1 MFQQLISMFL
11 AFVAFLAS
19 LFGQGGTQTDPVDP
33 TPVDPGQEIVY
44 LSENTIAYGD
54 NDDQTLDLYLPAGKT
69 GDVGLV
75 LFIHGGAWVTGTKE
89 TYLPEAI
96 RYQAMG
102 YVTATINYR
111 YLGNGVLPSD
121 ELDDIGASLRA
132 IKTACAEKGVNV
144 SKTVMVGSSSGAHL
158 ALLYAYT
165 KAAEAPVRPVAVVSS
180 SAPTDFTDPAFLK
193 SGAGELLA
201 GSIGISTDTL
211 ALLMQSGI
219 AELFVPTLK
228 NLSPA
233 KQVTASSVPTLMAHG
248 KNDTIVPYS
257 NAERLDAALTEK
269 GVKHDFVTFPNSGHA
284 LLNDPDCTLRFQTLT
299 AQYIATYLG

>member
-1 MFQQLISMFL
+1 MLQQLISLFLSFL
-11 AFVAFLAS
+11 AFITA
-19 LFGQGGTQTDPVDP
+19 LFGQGGGAADP
-33 TPVDPGQEIVY
+33 TPTPVTDQEIVY
-44 LSENTIAYGD
+44 LSDRTISYGSS
-54 NDDQTLDLYLPAGKT
+54 DDQTLDLYLPSGKT
-69 GDVGLV
+69 GNVGLV

-89 TYLPEAI
+89 TYLTEAL

-102 YVTATINYR
+102 YVTASINYR

-121 ELDDIGASLRA
+121 ELDDITSSLRA
-132 IKTACAEKGVNV
+132 IRTACAQKGINV

-165 KAAEAPVRPVAVVSS
+165 RLSEAPVTPVAVVSS
-180 SAPTDFTDPAFLK
+180 SAPTDFTDPAFLQ

-201 GSIGISTDTL
+201 GSIGISTETL
-211 ALLMQSGI
+211 AVLMQSGI
-219 AELFVPTLK
+219 AQAFVPTLTT
-228 NLSPA
+228 LSPA
-233 KQVTASSVPTLMAHG
+233 KQVKSTSVPTLMAHG
-248 KNDTIVPYS
+248 KNDNIVPYS

-299 AQYIATYLG
+299 TQYIATYLG

>member
-1 MFQQLISMFL
+1 MFQQLISLFMSFI
-11 AFVAFLAS
+11 AFIMS
-19 LFGQGGTQTDPVDP
+19 LFGLGGKTTDPVDP
-33 TPVDPGQEIVY
+33 TPVIDQEIVY
-44 LSENTIAYGD
+44 LSDQTIAYGAS
-54 NDDQTLDLYLPAGKT
+54 DDQTLDLFLPAGKT
-69 GDVGLV
+69 GPVGLV

-89 TYLPEAI
+89 TYLPEAL
-96 RYQAMG
+96 RYQALG

-111 YLGNGVLPSD
+111 YLGNGVLPAD
-121 ELDDIGASLRA
+121 ELDDITSALRA
-132 IKTACAEKGVNV
+132 IKTACAQKGVAV
-144 SKTVMVGSSSGAHL
+144 SRTVMVGSSSGAHL

-180 SAPTDFTDPAFLK
+180 SAPTDFTDPAFLE

-201 GSIGISTDTL
+201 GSSGISTEAL
-211 ALLMQSGI
+211 AGLMQSGV
-219 AELFVPTLK
+219 AELFVPTLR

-233 KQVTASSVPTLMAHG
+233 KQVTRDSVPTLMAHG

-269 GVKHDFVTFPNSGHA
+269 GVTHDFVTFPNSGHA

-299 AQYIATYLG
+299 AQYIARYLG

>member
-19 LFGQGGTQTDPVDP
+19 LFGQGGTQTDPAP
-33 TPVDPGQEIVY
+33 TPVTDQEIVY
-44 LSENTIAYGD
+44 LSENTISYGES
-54 NDDQTLDLYLPAGKT
+54 DDQTLDLFLPAGKT
-69 GDVGLV
+69 GNIGLV

-89 TYLPEAI
+89 SYLAEAL

-111 YLGNGVLPSD
+111 YIGNGVLPSD
-121 ELDDIGASLRA
+121 ELDDITTSLRT
-132 IKTACAEKGVNV
+132 IKAACIQKGVNV
-144 SKTVMVGSSSGAHL
+144 SRTVMVGSSSGAHL

-165 KAAEAPVRPVAVVSS
+165 RTAEAPVTPVAVVSS
-180 SAPTDFTDPAFLK
+180 SAPTDFTDPAFLQ

-201 GSIGISTDTL
+201 GSIGVSTDVL
-211 ALLMQSGI
+211 ATLMQTGI
-219 AELFVPTLK
+219 AQMFVPTLTT
-228 NLSPA
+228 LSPA
-233 KQVTASSVPTLMAHG
+233 KQVKRDSVPTLMAHG
-248 KNDTIVPYS
+248 VNDTLVPYS

-284 LLNDPDCTLRFQTLT
+284 LLNDPDCTLRFQSLAT
-299 AQYIATYLG
+299 QYITTYLG

>member
-11 AFVAFLAS
+11 AFVAFLGS
-19 LFGQGGTQTDPVDP
+19 LFGLGGKQTDPVDP

-44 LSENTIAYGD
+44 LSEHTIAYGES
-54 NDDQTLDLYLPAGKT
+54 DDQTLDLYLPAGKT

-89 TYLPEAI
+89 TYLPEAL
-96 RYQAMG
+96 RYQALG

-111 YLGNGVLPSD
+111 YLGNGVMPAD
-121 ELDDIGASLRA
+121 ELDDIASSLRA
-132 IKTACAEKGVNV
+132 IKAACAEKGVNV
-144 SKTVMVGSSSGAHL
+144 SKTVLVGSSAGAHL

-165 KAAEAPVRPVAVVSS
+165 KIAEAPVKPVAVVSS
-180 SAPTDFTDPAFLK
+180 SAPTDFTDPAFME
-193 SGAGELLA
+193 SGAGEMVA
-201 GSIGISTDTL
+201 GAIGVSTETL
-211 ALLMQSGI
+211 ARLMQTGI
-219 AELFVPTLK
+219 AEMFVPTLK

-233 KQVTASSVPTLMAHG
+233 KQVKSTSVPTLMAHG

-269 GVKHDFVTFPNSGHA
+269 GVTHDFVTFPNSGHA